1 MFQDRE
7 RLLRLAEEELARRE
21 RDDPLAYGYT
31 PHAFQ
36 VLAHQDNHDILI
48 VLGGNRSGKSHFAMA
63 EALDVVLERQRW
75 KRHRSVKHGL
85 GPVVW
90 YIMPSIPTF
99 KRAIEPKF
107 WAMVP
112 RKYLLDWNKQD
123 KVATFRTEL
132 GHVGKL
138 HFLSAEMRQIRL
150 QGASVDLVVMDE
162 TPDEDVF
169 KEANI
174 RLVDRK
180 GRMIMVFS
188 PIDIRSYW
196 VRDKLIIPA
205 QIGERKD
212 IDIKGIP
219 VADEEG
225 KVIVPH
231 LDQEDVDRMFRQ
243 YPDPADRE
251 ARIYGRFT
259 SRQGLVFKQFR
270 PEVHLLPRFKVPEM
284 WSRFWVVD
292 PQYHRFAALQ
302 FAVDDKGTYYVTD
315 EYFSQ
320 DETLSVRATRI
331 WAITVEM
338 NKPDRSL
345 PVYVDSA
352 NPQDIA
358 ELNYHFRKV
367 GAKLGAIPL
376 PMQKQI
382 HKMLLR
388 TQSLM
393 EPDDEREYPPEA
405 GPATKGIF
413 GAPRLFIFEDL
424 FSSWMLADR
433 RMASSRLLWEMTHL
447 AWGAHDKPEKKSAD
461 GADCADCFIY
471 GTSILSKG
479 FMEKDPLA
487 WTKGLSEA
495 DLIIRMAEKRMETL
509 ERLNWPGFDRL

>member
-1 MFQDRE
+1 MATRE
-7 RLLRLAEEELARRE
+7 LLLRQAEEELARRE
-21 RDDPLAYGYT
+21 REDPLAYAYG
-31 PHAFQ
+31 PHQFQ
-36 VLAHQDNHDILI
+36 AGAHQNDADILI

-63 EALDVVLERQRW
+63 EALDVALGRQVW
-75 KRHRSVKHGL
+75 KKHRSIRHGM

-123 KVATFRTEL
+123 KVATFRTQQ
-132 GHVGKL
+132 GTISKL

-150 QGASVDLVVMDE
+150 QGASVDLVIMDE

-188 PIDIRSYW
+188 PIDIKSFW
-196 VRDKLIIPA
+196 VRDKLIVPA
-205 QIGERKD
+205 QVGERHD
-212 IDIKGIP
+212 IEIVSMP
-219 VADEEG
+219 VADEDG
-225 KVIVPH
+225 KVQVPH

-259 SRQGLVFKQFR
+259 SRQGLVYKQFQ
-270 PEVHLLPRFKVPEM
+270 PEVHLLPRFRIPES

-302 FAVDDKGTYYVTD
+302 YAVDEKGTYYVTD

-320 DETLSVRATRI
+320 DETLSVRAARI
-331 WAITVEM
+331 WAVTCDDY
-338 NKPDRSL
+338 KPSGSL
-345 PVYVDSA
+345 PLYVDSA

-358 ELNYHFRKV
+358 ELNWHFRRI

-382 HKMLLR
+382 DKMLLR
-388 TQSLM
+388 SQSLL
-393 EPDDEREYPPEA
+393 ETDEDRAYPELA
-405 GPATKGIF
+405 GASFKNVF
-413 GAPRLFIFEDL
+413 GAPRMFIFEDL
-424 FSSWMLADR
+424 YSDWTLADR
-433 RMASSRLLWEMTHL
+433 RMACSRLLWEITHM
-447 AWGAHDKPEKKSAD
+447 AWGVDNKPDKKSAD
-461 GADCADCFIY
+461 GADCCDCFIY

-479 FMEKDPLA
+479 FVERDPLA
-487 WTKGLSEA
+487 WTKGLTDA
-495 DLIIRMAEKRMETL
+495 DIVIRLAEKRMATL
-509 ERLNWPGFDRL
+509 ERLNWPGFDTL